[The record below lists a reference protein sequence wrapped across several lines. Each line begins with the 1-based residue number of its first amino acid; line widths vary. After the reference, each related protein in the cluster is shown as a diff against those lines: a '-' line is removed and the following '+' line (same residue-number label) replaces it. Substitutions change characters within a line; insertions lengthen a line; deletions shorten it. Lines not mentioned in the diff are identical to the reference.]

1 MNEVSRCLEGVRVV
15 DLSQFEAGPS
25 CTEVLAWLGADV
37 VKVETPRGGDP
48 GRSTGAKPGQ
58 DGLWF
63 ALLNA
68 NKRSMTVNL
77 KSEAGIDL
85 IKRMIS
91 NANVFIE
98 NFAPGTI
105 ERLGLGYEVLRQIN
119 PKIIYAQIKGF
130 GTGSPYESFLAF
142 DSIGQAT
149 GGSMSITGERGAP
162 PVRPGPTVADSGSGM
177 LMAASIMGALYRQ
190 QATGVGARLE
200 LAMQDAVMQYLR
212 TAFSEHG
219 NTGRAAQRAGAKS
232 PSVVNVP
239 SNIYP
244 CSPGG
249 SSDYIYVYA
258 SRKAP
263 DQWHRLL
270 KAMGKADLIG
280 DPLYETAQARV
291 KNESLV
297 DSLISDW
304 TRQRDKYEAMRIL
317 GEAGVPVGA
326 LFDTMELEND
336 ESFQKRGIIQ
346 TIEHPTLG
354 ALKVL
359 AWPVRFDGRPPAVQA
374 APTLGQHTE
383 EVLRQWLNMSQS
395 DIEKM
400 KRDGVM

>member
-1 MNEVSRCLEGVRVV
+1 MTEAAQCLKGVRVV

-68 NKRSMTVNL
+68 NKRSITVNL

-85 IKRMIS
+85 VKRMVK
-91 NANVFIE
+91 NAHVFIE

-105 ERLGLGYEVLRQIN
+105 ERLGLGYDVLQKIN
-119 PKIIYAQIKGF
+119 SKLIYAQIKGF

-177 LMAASIMGALYRQ
+177 LMASSIMGALYRQ

-249 SSDYIYVYA
+249 PSDYIYVYA
-258 SRKAP
+258 SRKAS
-263 DQWHRLL
+263 DQWHQLL
-270 KAMGKADLIG
+270 NAMGRGDLIG
-280 DPLYETAQARV
+280 DPLYETPQARV
-291 KNESLV
+291 NNESLV
-297 DSLISDW
+297 DSLISEW
-304 TRQRDKYEAMRIL
+304 TRKRNKYEAMRIL

-336 ESFQKRGIIQ
+336 KSFEQRGIFQKIH
-346 TIEHPTLG
+346 HPTLG
-354 ALKVL
+354 ALKIL
-359 AWPVRFDGRPPAVQA
+359 SWPVRIDGRPPTVEP
-374 APTLGQHTE
+374 APTLGQHTA
-383 EVLRQWLNMSQS
+383 EVLEQWLDMSKPE
-395 DIEKM
+395 IEKL
-400 KRDGVM
+400 KGDGIL

>member
-1 MNEVSRCLEGVRVV
+1 MAESDRCLKGVRVV

-48 GRSTGAKPGQ
+48 GRSTGAKPGE

-68 NKRSMTVNL
+68 NKRSVTVNL
-77 KSEAGIDL
+77 KSQAGIN
-85 IKRMIS
+85 IVKNMVK
-91 NANVFIE
+91 NAHVFIE

-105 ERLGLGYEVLRQIN
+105 ERLGLGYEVLQKIN
-119 PKIIYAQIKGF
+119 PKLIYAQIKGF

-177 LMAASIMGALYRQ
+177 LMASSILGALYRQ

-212 TAFSEHG
+212 TAFSEHR

-244 CSPGG
+244 CIPGG
-249 SSDYIYVYA
+249 PSDYVYVYA
-258 SRKAP
+258 SRKGP
-263 DQWHRLL
+263 DQWHQLL
-270 KAMGKADLIG
+270 KAMGRDELIG
-280 DPLYETAQARV
+280 DPLYETPQARV

-304 TRQRDKYEAMRIL
+304 TRRRDKYEAMRIL

-336 ESFQKRGIIQ
+336 ESFEKRGIIQ
-346 TIEHPTLG
+346 KIVHPMLG
-354 ALKVL
+354 ELKIL
-359 AWPVRFDGRPPAVQA
+359 AWPVRIDGRPPIVEA
-374 APTLGQHTE
+374 APTLGQHTG
-383 EVLRQWLNMSQS
+383 EVLKQWLGMDLAEIGKLKQ
-395 DIEKM
+395 
-400 KRDGVM
+400 DGII